1 MQKQILFKYVTNKCN
16 SVVTCDMSKAVSVD

>member
-1 MQKQILFKYVTNKCN
+1 MLQIKCN